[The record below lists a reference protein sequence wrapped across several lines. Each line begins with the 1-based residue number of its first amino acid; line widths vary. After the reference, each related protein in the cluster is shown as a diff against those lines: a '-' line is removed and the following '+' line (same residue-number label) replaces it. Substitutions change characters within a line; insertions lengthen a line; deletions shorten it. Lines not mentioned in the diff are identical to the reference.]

1 MTLPRAIPA
10 EPVARFAAPHLGM
23 RRGLLA
29 AGFVA
34 GVILAA
40 APTWAADGKVV
51 HPVRVDDTKEV
62 LATVESVR
70 TPQARARIGGT
81 VESLVVVEG
90 DRVKKG
96 DVIATV
102 VDPKL
107 KLQLAAFDA
116 RIAALEAK
124 LALVQTELD
133 RARQLRASGSAPQS
147 RLDDAETQ
155 LTVTQAEIA
164 AARADKSSLQEQVTE
179 GRVVAPNDGRI
190 LKIQA
195 VAGQVIMPG
204 EPVATVATAAY
215 ILKLRLPERH
225 ARFMHEGDRVLV
237 AGRGLD
243 VGKKDHLGEGK
254 ITKVYPELDQGRVV
268 ADAEAAGIGDYF
280 VGERIRVLVST
291 GSRETLVL
299 PEDLVVHRHGLTFV
313 KLAGRGE
320 VPVQTGMRMPDKADE
335 MPWVEILSGL
345 VAGDEVVRP

>member
-1 MTLPRAIPA
+1 MTLPRAALFQPSA
-10 EPVARFAAPHLGM
+10 RGLRARVGARF
-23 RRGLLA
+23 GLLA
-29 AGFVA
+29 G
-34 GVILAA
+34 LATTIA
-40 APTWAADGKVV
+40 AFASPVRAAEPLIVN
-51 HPVRVDDTKEV
+51 PVRVDDTKEV

-81 VESLVVVEG
+81 VDTLVVSEG

-96 DVIATV
+96 DVLATV

-124 LALVQTELD
+124 LALTQTDLD
-133 RARQLRASGSAPQS
+133 RVRQLRASGAAAQS

-155 LTVTQAEIA
+155 LIVTQAEIA
-164 AARADKSSLQEQVTE
+164 ASRADKASISEQVVE
-179 GRVVAPNDGRI
+179 GRVVAPDDGRI

-204 EPVATVATAAY
+204 EPVATLATAAY

-243 VGKKDHLGEGK
+243 VGKTDGLGEGT
-254 ITKVYPELDQGRVV
+254 IVRVYPELDQGRVV
-268 ADAEAAGIGDYF
+268 ADAEAPGLGDYF

-291 GSRETLVL
+291 GTRETLVL
-299 PEDLVVHRHGLTFV
+299 PEDRIIRREGLTFV

-320 VPVQTGMRMPDKADE
+320 VPVQTGQRMPDKSGEA
-335 MPWVEILSGL
+335 PWVEILSGL
-345 VAGDEVVRP
+345 AVGDEVVRP

>member
-1 MTLPRAIPA
+1 MTLPRAA
-10 EPVARFAAPHLGM
+10 HLEPTARIVRPRAGARL
-23 RRGLLA
+23 GLLA
-29 AGFVA
+29 G
-34 GVILAA
+34 LAA
-40 APTWAADGKVV
+40 TIAAFAPPVRAAEPWVA
-51 HPVRVDDTKEV
+51 HAVRVDDTKEV

-81 VESLVVVEG
+81 VESLVVSEG

-96 DVIATV
+96 DVLATV

-124 LALVQTELD
+124 LSLTQTDLD
-133 RARQLRASGSAPQS
+133 RVRQLRASGSAAQS

-164 AARADKSSLQEQVTE
+164 ASRADKASVSEMVVE
-179 GRVVAPNDGRI
+179 GRVVAPDDGRI

-195 VAGQVIMPG
+195 VAGQVIMSG
-204 EPVATVATAAY
+204 EPVATLATAAY

-243 VGKKDHLGEGK
+243 VGKTETLGEGT
-254 ITKVYPELDQGRVV
+254 IVRVYPELDQGRVV
-268 ADAEAAGIGDYF
+268 ADAEAAGLGDYF

-291 GSRETLVL
+291 GTRETLVL
-299 PEDLVVHRHGLTFV
+299 PEDRIIRREGLTFV
-313 KLAGRGE
+313 RLAGRGE
-320 VPVQTGMRMPDKADE
+320 VPVQTGQRMPAKSDE
-335 MPWVEILSGL
+335 APWVEILSGL

>member
-1 MTLPRAIPA
+1 MTLPRAVPA
-10 EPVARFAAPHLGM
+10 EPTARPAAPRTGL

-29 AGFVA
+29 G
-34 GVILAA
+34 LAA
-40 APTWAADGKVV
+40 SLTLLSGAVFAADGTVV

-62 LATVESVR
+62 LATIESVR
-70 TPQARARIGGT
+70 APQARARIGGT
-81 VESLVVVEG
+81 VESLAVAEG

-96 DVIATV
+96 DVLATV

-107 KLQLAAFDA
+107 KLQLVAFDA

-124 LALVQTELD
+124 LALVQTDLD
-133 RARQLRASGSAPQS
+133 RVRQLRASGSAPQS

-164 AARADKSSLQEQVTE
+164 AAKADKSSLQEQVIE
-179 GRVVAPNDGRI
+179 GRVVAPDDGRV

-243 VGKKDHLGEGK
+243 VGKKDGLGEGK
-254 ITKVYPELDQGRVV
+254 IVKVYPELDQGRVV
-268 ADAEAAGIGDYF
+268 ADAEAPGIGDYF
-280 VGERIRVLVST
+280 VGERIRVLVAT
-291 GSRETLVL
+291 GTRETLVL
-299 PEDLVVHRHGLTFV
+299 PEDLVIHRHGLTFV

-320 VPVQTGMRMPDKADE
+320 VPVQTGARMPDKAGE
-335 MPWVEILSGL
+335 KPWVEILSGL
-345 VAGDEVVRP
+345 AVGDEVVRP

>member
-1 MTLPRAIPA
+1 MTLTRAIPF
-10 EPVARFAAPHLGM
+10 EPSARPAAPRTGL
-23 RRGLLA
+23 RTGLLA
-29 AGFVA
+29 G
-34 GVILAA
+34 LAA
-40 APTWAADGKVV
+40 SLLVTAGAAFAAEGTVV

-62 LATVESVR
+62 LATIESVR
-70 TPQARARIGGT
+70 VPQARARIGGT
-81 VESLVVVEG
+81 VDSLAVVEG

-96 DVIATV
+96 DVLATV

-124 LALVQTELD
+124 LALVQTDLD
-133 RARQLRASGSAPQS
+133 RVRQLRASGSAPQS

-164 AARADKSSLQEQVTE
+164 AAKADKSSIQEQVVE
-179 GRVVAPNDGRI
+179 GRVVAPDDGRI
-190 LKIQA
+190 LKIRA

-204 EPVATVATAAY
+204 EPVATVATASY

-243 VGKKDHLGEGK
+243 VGKKESLGEGK
-254 ITKVYPELDQGRVV
+254 IVRVYPELDQGRVV
-268 ADAEAAGIGDYF
+268 ADAEAPGIGDYF

-291 GSRETLVL
+291 GTRETLVL

-320 VPVQTGMRMPDKADE
+320 VPVQTGLRMPDKAGE
-335 MPWVEILSGL
+335 KPWVEILSGL
-345 VAGDEVVRP
+345 SAGDEVVRP